1 MAKEKKVF
9 GTETKNTPVEA
20 PQEANEK
27 IDGVYKVTE
36 TSTEDLLNR
45 LKADSKKRSDNRRKK
60 KIEDYKVHRAT
71 KESLFNRLKDTIEIP
86 IIMGPDD
93 VEVFTIKR
101 LSEAENS
108 DILDRS
114 LAIKSLDEMTPE
126 ELEES
131 NNYNYRLL
139 EKVVVEPKLTQDE
152 WRSQVD
158 TALVQKLVEQ
168 IMKVLTNIDDTQIF
182 DEFQN

>member
-1 MAKEKKVF
+1 MDDESVMVF
-9 GTETKNTPVEA
+9 
-20 PQEANEK
+20 Q
-27 IDGVYKVTE
+27 
-36 TSTEDLLNR
+36 
-45 LKADSKKRSDNRRKK
+45 
-60 KIEDYKVHRAT
+60 
-71 KESLFNRLKDTIEIP
+71 
-86 IIMGPDD
+86 
-93 VEVFTIKR
+93 IKR

-108 DILDRS
+108 EILDRS
-114 LAIKSLDEMTPE
+114 LAIKNLDEMTPE

-139 EKVVVEPKLTQDE
+139 EKVVVQPKLTQDE

-182 DEFQN
+182 DDFQK

>member
-1 MAKEKKVF
+1 MSQTKKVI
-9 GTETKNTPVEA
+9 GANAPEEKPKGEA
-20 PQEANEK
+20 DIQANSS
-27 IDGVYKVTE
+27 D
-36 TSTEDLLNR
+36 DLIAQLQ
-45 LKADSKKRSDNRRKK
+45 ADSQKKSISHKKK
-60 KIEDYKVHRAT
+60 KIEEYKAVQAT
-71 KESLFNRLKDTIEIP
+71 REALFSRLGKTINVP
-86 IIMGPDD
+86 LIMDD
-93 VEVFTIKR
+93 EDVMVFKIKR

-108 DILDRS
+108 EILDRS
-114 LAIKSLDEMTPE
+114 LAIKNLDEMTPE

-152 WRSQVD
+152 WRSKVD

-182 DEFQN
+182 DEFQK

>member
-1 MAKEKKVF
+1 MSQTKKVI
-9 GTETKNTPVEA
+9 GAETPQSQDKGVEEINA
-20 PQEANEK
+20 TN
-27 IDGVYKVTE
+27 
-36 TSTEDLLNR
+36 SEDLIAQLQ
-45 LKADSKKRSDNRRKK
+45 ADSKKKQTSHKKK
-60 KIEDYKVHRAT
+60 KIEEYKAVQAT
-71 KESLFNRLKDTIEIP
+71 REALFSRLGKTINVP
-86 IIMGPDD
+86 VIMDEE
-93 VEVFTIKR
+93 EVMVFKIKR

-139 EKVVVEPKLTQDE
+139 EKAVVEPKLTHDE

-158 TALVQKLVEQ
+158 TALVQQLVEQ
-168 IMKVLTNIDDTQIF
+168 IMKVLTNIDDTQIL